1 MSTGLLIPMSAEV
14 IESLLAQAA
23 ALARMGRDLVH
34 QAELIRNRA
43 EILRYELE
51 ASKGGRS

>member
-1 MSTGLLIPMSAEV
+1 MSAEV